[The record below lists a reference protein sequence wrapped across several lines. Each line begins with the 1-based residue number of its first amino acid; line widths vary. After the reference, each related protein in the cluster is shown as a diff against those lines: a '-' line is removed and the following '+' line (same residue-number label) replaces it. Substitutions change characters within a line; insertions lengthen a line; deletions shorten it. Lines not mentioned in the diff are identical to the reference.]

1 MTLFEVSKL
10 CTPLYWS
17 KNIPHSIKS
26 YLLVLLH
33 SGIQLLG
40 EVIGHIGHARLLLI
54 ATTQAALVFTCLL
67 IVLLFGIFAVSL
79 AHLAILKT
87 FYVRYLSNTMSQF
100 YYFYIF
106 YNCRTNH
113 TSQSFTLK
121 RHTSVPRNIK
131 LTSLELLQKIS
142 RPAIHSFSKNI
153 KRIDAQDIQAKQYI
167 MKLVCPLQLHT
178 FGQSPRG
185 SADKFSMQFKSKNN
199 CKVQLISH

>member
-1 MTLFEVSKL
+1 MKYQSFVHVFIEV
-10 CTPLYWS
+10 
-17 KNIPHSIKS
+17 KNISHSIDS

-87 FYVRYLSNTMSQF
+87 FYVMYLSNTTSSF
-100 YYFYIF
+100 YYFNIF
-106 YNCRTNH
+106 YNCRTKD

-121 RHTSVPRNIK
+121 THTRVPKNIK
-131 LTSLELLQKIS
+131 LIPLE
-142 RPAIHSFSKNI
+142 
-153 KRIDAQDIQAKQYI
+153 
-167 MKLVCPLQLHT
+167 
-178 FGQSPRG
+178 
-185 SADKFSMQFKSKNN
+185 
-199 CKVQLISH
+199 